1 MSQPPSTPVKVPSS
15 AVDYSPATLDPDL
28 RSQINTILL
37 RDGHVP
43 KIQERLLHALNAD
56 SSNWPTVVQNHALQ
70 LLRSG
75 EVITFPALLRR
86 VLDDIQEATNTAPS
100 STNGNTGTNGTTAE
114 GNSNGGGSGSKS
126 MLAVPQS
133 VVEETIRVTKEC
145 LETVVEIED

>member
-1 MSQPPSTPVKVPSS
+1 MFPLLTCPALSTNEKF
-15 AVDYSPATLDPDL
+15 SPLT
-28 RSQINTILL
+28 R
-37 RDGHVP
+37 
-43 KIQERLLHALNAD
+43 IQERLLHALNAD

-86 VLDDIQEATNTAPS
+86 VLDDIQEATNTASS
-100 STNGNTGTNGTTAE
+100 STNGNTVTNGTTAE
-114 GNSNGGGSGSKS
+114 GNSNGTGTGIKS
-126 MLAVPQS
+126 TLAVPQS